1 MRGPLSMQCFF
12 LLISYEVF
20 LLLSLQS
27 LIPSANIDS
36 YHVAATIRGAEDTAM
51 SKIDINPCLCG
62 MYVAVRTVRSQTLN
76 EINKQRV

>member
-27 LIPSANIDS
+27 LIP

-51 SKIDINPCLCG
+51 SKIDINPCPCG